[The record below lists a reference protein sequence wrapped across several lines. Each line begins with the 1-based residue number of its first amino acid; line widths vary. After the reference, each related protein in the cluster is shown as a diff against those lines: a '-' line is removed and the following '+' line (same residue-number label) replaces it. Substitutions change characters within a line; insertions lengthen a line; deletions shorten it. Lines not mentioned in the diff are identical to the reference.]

1 LVLKEERE
9 EISSPLFIWPEEIM
23 ANIQHKDIPEAQL
36 HEPKGASTS
45 TSGQVL
51 VSSGGASTWGDMA
64 DIATTGATAGQSFIA
79 DGSGGGTWKLEQAYG
94 EMEIIQNSTG
104 QVLTAASDST
114 LYTNSDYVLMTQWV
128 AGETGGVTYAAN
140 GLTVPTTGEY
150 TLASWFNQ
158 TSSINN
164 VLVGVKFAVNGV
176 IPTAGTVP
184 TLRRKIGTGADVGS
198 LSGSKLVSLTAGD
211 TVTLYIA
218 CDSNATITTSDAV
231 IDLSM
236 VKAS

>member
-1 LVLKEERE
+1 
-9 EISSPLFIWPEEIM
+9 M
-23 ANIQHKDIPEAQL
+23 ANIQHRDIPEAQL
-36 HEPKGASTS
+36 HELKGASTS
-45 TSGQVL
+45 TAGQIP
-51 VSSGGASTWGDMA
+51 VSTGGATTWGDMA
-64 DIATTGATAGQSFIA
+64 DIATTGASAGETFVA
-79 DGSGGGTWKLEQAYG
+79 NGAGGGTWKLEQTYG
-94 EMEIIQNSTG
+94 EMEIIQNTTG
-104 QVLTAASDST
+104 QALTAAADST

-150 TLASWFNQ
+150 TLSTWFNQ

-184 TLRRKIGTGADVGS
+184 TLRRKFGTGADVGS

-218 CDSNATITTSDAV
+218 CDNSATITTSDAV
-231 IDLSM
+231 VDLSL